1 MHNRT
6 ILGLLLLAIVGMLS
20 IELMIA
26 TPVFGH
32 ANHERSIPAPNAE
45 LDTAPSKVTIWFSET
60 IEPNFSEITVLD
72 NLGVSVDYRPTRN
85 TTVNFRG
92 SRSRQR
98 SGIFDTFNVGYVRT
112 L

>member
-6 ILGLLLLAIVGMLS
+6 ILGLLLLVIVGMLS

-72 NLGVSVDYRPTRN
+72 NLGVSVDLN
-85 TTVNFRG
+85 D
-92 SRSRQR
+92 S
-98 SGIFDTFNVGYVRT
+98 
-112 L
+112 